1 MSDTAAFEAM
11 VTNLLP
17 GQRQASAKGSARSG
31 HAGGLDEETPAG

>member
-17 GQRQASAKGSARSG
+17 GPFVQRLLCMRGQKLDSCSKKSG
-31 HAGGLDEETPAG
+31 Y